1 MTPEDIYV
9 AIGAHLAT
17 MTDAPTIIRE
27 AQNADPARPYISF
40 SHHLIMRTRPGL
52 SGGGS
57 VVQSGFVALSIVTAW
72 GQNSTEA
79 NDIAALVMARFP
91 KGLRLPVAGSAITI
105 RDEPRINGSGIHS
118 IDAGYRDMQDWRLP
132 MQIDYRA
139 IS

>member
-72 GQNSTEA
+72 GQFSTEA

-91 KGLRLPVAGSAITI
+91 KGLRLPVADSAITI
-105 RDEPRINGSGIHS
+105 RDDARISGP
-118 IDAGYRDMQDWRLP
+118 GYRDMQDWRLP